1 MDKVVGFL
9 RNNLI
14 TVVEVIVLIYDAI
27 AVAVNGL
34 ARLVPGNKTITAV
47 HDFLNK
53 VKSPLD
59 SVKSFL
65 LKIGG

>member
-1 MDKVVGFL
+1 MDKVIGFL

-14 TVVEVIVLIYDAI
+14 TVVEVAIVVYDAI
-27 AVAVNGL
+27 AVAINGV
-34 ARLVPGNKTITAV
+34 ARLVPGNATITKV

-53 VKSPLD
+53 VKGPLD
-59 SVKSFL
+59 WVKSFL